1 MAPRRFMIHSKSI
14 RNGFAAFEGDLFNHI
29 VRVLR
34 LGTGDQLTLVDEH
47 GNEHQGIVDQID
59 REWVVI
65 KILKVSEMPQTI
77 SSLPPLTI
85 CQALPK
91 GDKVDLVLQKCTELG
106 AHDFMLFGGRRS
118 VARVREGQQDG
129 KLERWNRIT
138 AEASRQSRRRVIPAV
153 SWSKSAREAAEASRH
168 SLRLLLWEDET
179 IRSLKKVIDHAAVPD
194 SVMVVIGPEGGF
206 DQEEVAVFVKNG
218 FVPVTLGQNI
228 LRTETAAI
236 AVTAILS
243 HHWSEI

>member
-1 MAPRRFMIHSKSI
+1 MINSHII

-34 LGTGDQLTLVDEH
+34 LGTGDQLTLVDEQ
-47 GNEHQGIVDQID
+47 GNEHQGVIDQVD
-59 REWVVI
+59 RAWVVVKII
-65 KILKVSEMPQTI
+65 KMAEAPALSAAVP
-77 SSLPPLTI
+77 LLTI

-129 KLERWNRIT
+129 KLERWNKIT
-138 AEASRQSRRRVIPAV
+138 AEASRQSRRRSIPQV
-153 SWSKSAREAAEASRH
+153 SWLTSAREAAETSQQ
-168 SLRLLLWEDET
+168 SLRLLLWENET
-179 IRSLKKVIDHAAVPD
+179 VRSLKKVIHQTAVPD
-194 SVMVVIGPEGGF
+194 SVIVVIGPEGGF
-206 DQEEVAVFVKNG
+206 DPTEVEVFMERG
-218 FVPVTLGQNI
+218 FLPVTLGQNI

-236 AVTAILS
+236 AITAILN
-243 HHWSEI
+243 HHWDES